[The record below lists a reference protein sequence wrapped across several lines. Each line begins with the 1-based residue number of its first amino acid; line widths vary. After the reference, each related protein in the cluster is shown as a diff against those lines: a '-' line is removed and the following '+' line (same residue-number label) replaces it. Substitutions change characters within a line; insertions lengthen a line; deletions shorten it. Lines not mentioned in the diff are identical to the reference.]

1 MINICDLSINERI
14 ALFRK
19 DKGLSQAELGKCLG
33 LKPSTY
39 SQKEREGKFDGE
51 ALKIIAD
58 VLETDIRI
66 LLYGSLKT
74 DDELYREIYE
84 KIKTEFEQKYAV
96 INFVPKKDL
105 KLLKLLYS
113 MNSKK
118 RNAVFQ
124 YMLDVFY
131 KRIKI

>member
-1 MINICDLSINERI
+1 MKQVS
-14 ALFRK
+14 K
-19 DKGLSQAELGKCLG
+19 QVM
-33 LKPSTY
+33 
-39 SQKEREGKFDGE
+39 Q
-51 ALKIIAD
+51 
-58 VLETDIRI
+58 
-66 LLYGSLKT
+66 
-74 DDELYREIYE
+74 EIYE

-105 KLLKLLYS
+105 KLLKLLYN